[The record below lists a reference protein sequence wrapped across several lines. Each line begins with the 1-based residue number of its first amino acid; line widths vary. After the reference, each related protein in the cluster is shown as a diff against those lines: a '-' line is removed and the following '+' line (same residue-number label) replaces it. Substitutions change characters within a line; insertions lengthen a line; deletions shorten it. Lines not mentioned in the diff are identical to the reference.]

1 MPNELLTL
9 DVGTHLLKTFE
20 SGGALPNLGINW
32 LVITETS
39 P

>member
-1 MPNELLTL
+1 MLTL
-9 DVGTHLLKTFE
+9 DVGTQWMMPIE

-32 LVITETS
+32 LVIGEIS